1 MMQPADLWDCDDLA
15 LRWLSFAKI
24 PIFSKHWTSIFT
36 LDTVGLMIHALLAF
50 VSILA
55 SAFRHRQGLVLENL
69 ALRQQLA
76 VYHRRH
82 PRPQLRQRDRLF
94 WVWLS
99 RVWSQW
105 RSALLIVKPETVLRW
120 HREGFKL
127 FWTRLSRRKDSGRP
141 PVIAQVKALIKQ
153 MAQANPLWGAPRIH
167 GELLKLGINISERTV
182 SRLMPKN
189 RKPPS
194 QTWRTFLDN
203 HFRELVSIDFMTV
216 PTATFRVLYVFIV
229 LAHDRRRVLHFN
241 VTEHPTAAWTAQQII
256 ETFPDETAPRF
267 LLRDRD
273 QIYGEEF
280 RLRVAGMKIEEVIT
294 AARSPW
300 QNAYVERLIGSIRRE
315 CLDHVIVLGENHLRR
330 ILRSYFAYYHSSRT
344 HLSLCKDAPEPRA
357 KQPPECGPVIE
368 IAEVGGLHHRYERRA
383 A

>member
-1 MMQPADLWDCDDLA
+1 
-15 LRWLSFAKI
+15 
-24 PIFSKHWTSIFT
+24 
-36 LDTVGLMIHALLAF
+36 MIHALLAF

-55 SAFRHRQGLVLENL
+55 SAFRHRQGLALENL

-82 PRPQLRQRDRLF
+82 PQPQLRPRDRLF

-99 RVWSQW
+99 LVWSQW

-120 HREGFKL
+120 HRAGCKL
-127 FWTRLSRRKDSGRP
+127 FWTRLSRRKGSGRP
-141 PVIAQVKALIKQ
+141 SANAQVKALIKQ
-153 MAQANPLWGAPRIH
+153 MAQANTLWGAPRIH

-182 SRLMPKN
+182 SRLMPNN

-203 HFRELVSIDFMTV
+203 HYRDLVSIDFMTV
-216 PTATFRVLYVFIV
+216 PTATFRVLYVLIV
-229 LAHDRRRVLHFN
+229 LAHDRRRVLRFN

-267 LLRDRD
+267 LIRDRD

-280 RLRVAGMKIEEVIT
+280 RLRVAGMKIKEVIT
-294 AARSPW
+294 AARRPW

-315 CLDHVIVLGENHLRR
+315 CLDYVIVLGENHLRR
-330 ILRSYFAYYHSSRT
+330 ILRSYFAYYHRSRT

-357 KQPPECGPVIE
+357 KQAPECGPVIE